1 MSTTAPAGSLAA
13 IATAMKATAQA
24 TPNKHAFRRLT
35 HGLTHGLNIVYG
47 LRDGHWRIAIGRTA
61 PHQPSHQELEIIAK
75 AFGAPFDFEPIA
87 RQATWWDPIHGR
99 SCTYNVLEITWREL
113 EEPAAEPV
121 ETEPAAKQEIGYAH

>member
-35 HGLTHGLNIVYG
+35 HGLNIVYG
-47 LRDGHWRIAIGRTA
+47 LKNGHWRIAIGRTV
-61 PHQPSHQELEIIAK
+61 PHQPSHQELEIVAK

-99 SCTYNVLEITWREL
+99 SCTYNVVEITWREL

-121 ETEPAAKQEIGYAH
+121 EAEPTAKQEIGYAH